1 MKIKN
6 PNTGEIISVPKGME
20 NAVKQA
26 IKLGKDPLAVMAN
39 GGHMKSNNKLPKAA
53 NGKVVSEIWQDIT
66 GLPWSEAKKLGL
78 TTGTYDQNIKL
89 REALLANPE
98 KFKSIKKED
107 KARALYSPKG
117 SLGPSDMSGEYI
129 PETPKMSKK
138 DADLLAVQ
146 QMFSDYVPAPTATKM
161 PINPFDIFNKGV
173 SPRDQQLLADQS
185 MFSDYSGPYGQAIP
199 QTNKPVFIPKNTP
212 YLYNN
217 YPFEEAQS
225 TALRGYESGEPFGL
239 RKRDFGGNLMTDYY
253 YANGGEMIKRAD
265 GSYSRRGLWDNIR
278 ANAGSG
284 KKPTKEMLKQ
294 EAHIRAMEKALGGE
308 IGLYEQGGIDNP
320 GFRAL
325 PDYVQQNILDNMAY
339 GGYMASGG
347 CMECGGM
354 MESGG
359 KIPTEVLRSR
369 LEAHMSP
376 NEVENY
382 LDSYA
387 MGGSIP
393 EAKNGKWIQKAINPK
408 HKGYCTP
415 MTKSTCTPKRKA
427 LALTLKKMAKS
438 RKKEEGG
445 YVEGKEYEMT
455 DSEIARLRAM
465 GYKISEL

>member
-6 PNTGEIISVPKGME
+6 PNTGEIIEVPKGME
-20 NAVKQA
+20 NAVREA
-26 IKLGKDPLAVMAN
+26 IESGNNPLDVMKY
-39 GGHMKSNNKLPKAA
+39 GGIHIKKSKKRMNMYADG
-53 NGKVVSEIWQDIT
+53 GKVVSEIWQEVT
-66 GLPWSEAKKLGL
+66 GMPWSEAKKLGL
-78 TTGTYDQNIKL
+78 TKGSYDDNIKL
-89 REALLANPE
+89 REELLYNPE
-98 KFKSIKKED
+98 KFAGLSKSIK
-107 KARALYSPKG
+107 SV
-117 SLGPSDMSGEYI
+117 SSM
-129 PETPKMSKK
+129 TPKQKE
-138 DADLLAVQ
+138 LLAIQ
-146 QMFSDYVPAPTATKM
+146 NLISDY
-161 PINPFDIFNKGV
+161 N
-173 SPRDQQLLADQS
+173 
-185 MFSDYSGPYGQAIP
+185 GPYAGTVP
-199 QTNKPVFIPKNTP
+199 NTKPSFIPKNPLNLFAP
-212 YLYNN
+212 YQELLSKYNEQ
-217 YPFEEAQS
+217 PVFPGQS
-225 TALRGYESGEPFGL
+225 VPIMPY
-239 RKRDFGGNLMTDYY
+239 K
-253 YANGGEMIKRAD
+253 NG
-265 GSYSRRGLWDNIR
+265 
-278 ANAGSG
+278 
-284 KKPTKEMLKQ
+284 
-294 EAHIRAMEKALGGE
+294 
-308 IGLYEQGGIDNP
+308 GGIDNP

-354 MESGG
+354 METGG

-376 NEVENY
+376 NEVEDY